1 MQPLRLAFLWHQHQP
16 YYRMDDSFI
25 LPWVRLH
32 AVKDY
37 TDLLLLFEEFP
48 SVQHTVNIVPSLL
61 MQLKEYEHGVTDH
74 VQELTMRPAESLT
87 QDEKHSIARLFV
99 LCNEEHMIAPYPRY
113 AELANAIHTKRWHA
127 FSTQDWLDLQVWYL
141 LTWIGPESR
150 KVERV
155 AGMFRKA
162 AGFTEED
169 KRILLHEHAHL
180 MAAMVP
186 TLRRLYA
193 TGQIDVSVTS
203 YMHPI
208 LPLLCNTD
216 VAREARPSMSLPAT
230 PFRSEDD
237 AHEQVRR
244 AIAMFTE
251 TFDHAP
257 SGVWPAEGSVSTAAI
272 GVMSA
277 HGIQWAATDEAVLR
291 HTLQNSFIPTSA
303 YFPWTV
309 HTPHG
314 DVGIL
319 FRDHALS
326 DAIGFEYQRWD
337 AEAAAHDFLSRLD
350 ERKRAIV
357 QEHGEQALDHAV
369 VPIILDGENCWEFYA
384 DNGAPFVRALL
395 RALSADERFVTVTC
409 AEAASAPH
417 RSFMPPLESVVAG
430 SWIDGNFDIWI
441 GSPEKNLAWEL
452 LAQARAVVSATD
464 PSHALAREA
473 LLIAEGS
480 DWFWWYEARHQAP
493 NKYDFDVLF
502 RYHLRT
508 IFDVVGVPAPLDLH
522 RTIYELARST
532 DNAGSYTLPVSYGM
546 SAMHVSDVIA
556 RDVSVRF
563 EHGSTLITLTLNR
576 EVLESETVRFIVSGN
591 EQATPI
597 DATHF
602 VHYLD
607 MRSGDRCTITVS
619 EERPS
624 RALQTWTHEV
634 ACS

>member
-16 YYRMDDSFI
+16 YYRMGDSFI

-48 SVQHTVNIVPSLL
+48 SVKHTVNIVPSLL
-61 MQLKEYEHGVTDH
+61 MQLKEYEHGITDH
-74 VQELTMRPAESLT
+74 VQELTMRSADSLT
-87 QDEKHSIARLFV
+87 HEEKHSIARLFV
-99 LCNEEHMIAPYPRY
+99 LCNEERMIVPYPRY
-113 AELANAIHTKRWHA
+113 AELADAIRTKRWNA
-127 FSTQDWLDLQVWYL
+127 FSAQDWLDLQVWYL

-155 AGMFRKA
+155 AHLFRKA
-162 AGFTEED
+162 AGFTEDD
-169 KRILLHEHAHL
+169 KQILLHEHAHL

-193 TGQIDVSVTS
+193 ARQIDVSVTP

-208 LPLLCNTD
+208 LPLLCDTD
-216 VAREARPSMSLPAT
+216 VAREALPSMSLPSA
-230 PFRSEDD
+230 PFRSQDD

-244 AIAMFTE
+244 ATVLFKE

-257 SGVWPAEGSVSTAAI
+257 SGMWPAEGSVSTAAI

-291 HTLQNSFIPTSA
+291 HTMQNSFLPTSA
-303 YFPWTV
+303 FFPWTV

-314 DVGIL
+314 DVGML
-319 FRDHALS
+319 FRDHGLS

-337 AEAAAHDFLSRLD
+337 ADAAAHDFLSRLA

-357 QEHGEQALDHAV
+357 QEHGEQSLEHAV
-369 VPIILDGENCWEFYA
+369 VPIILDGENCWEFYV
-384 DNGAPFVRALL
+384 DNGAPFLRALL
-395 RALSADERFVTVTC
+395 RALSTDDRFVTVTC

-417 RSFMPPLESVVAG
+417 RSTMPPLESLIAG

-464 PSHALAREA
+464 PSHASAREA

-508 IFDVVGVPAPLDLH
+508 IFDIVGAPAPVDLD
-522 RTIYELARST
+522 RTIYELARSA
-532 DNAGSYTLPVSYGM
+532 DAIGSYTIPVAYGM

-556 RDVSVRF
+556 RDVSVHA
-563 EHGSTLITLTLNR
+563 EHGSTVVTLKLNR
-576 EVLESETVRFIVSGN
+576 EALESETVRFIVNGN
-591 EQATPI
+591 EHAVQV

-602 VHYLD
+602 VHHVD
-607 MRSGDRCTITVS
+607 THSGERCSITVS
-619 EERPS
+619 EQRPS

-634 ACS
+634 AC